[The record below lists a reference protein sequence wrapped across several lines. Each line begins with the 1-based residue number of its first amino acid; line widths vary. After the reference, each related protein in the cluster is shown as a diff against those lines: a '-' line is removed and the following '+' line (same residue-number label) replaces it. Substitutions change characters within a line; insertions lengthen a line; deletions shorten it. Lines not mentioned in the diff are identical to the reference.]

1 MTLDQIPPGA
11 TLFLDANS
19 LVYHFTTDS
28 RYGPACTKLAKQLEQ
43 RVLTGFVSPHV
54 LADVVHR
61 VMTIEAIAAK
71 GWPKA
76 GIAARLRK
84 HHDEIPRLQLY
95 EQVMTSVAPLGLQV
109 IPTTQPLL
117 EAAVLICKQQ
127 ELLVGDAL
135 IVATMQANGLT
146 NLASNDADFDR
157 VPGITRYAPT

>member
-1 MTLDQIPPGA
+1 MTFDQIPPGA
-11 TLFLDANS
+11 ALFLDANC
-19 LVYHFTTDS
+19 LVYHFTTDP
-28 RYGPACTKLAKQLEQ
+28 RYGPACTSLTKRLEQ
-43 RVLTGFVSPHV
+43 QLLTGFVSTHV

-84 HHDEIPRLQLY
+84 HHDEISKLTLF
-95 EQVMTSVAPLGLQV
+95 EQAMASVAPLGLRV
-109 IPTTQPLL
+109 IPVSQQML

-127 ELLVGDAL
+127 ELLFGDAL
-135 IVATMQANGLT
+135 IVAVMQANGLT

-157 VPGITRYAPT
+157 VPGITRYAPL